1 MEFFI
6 RAYGVSDSNKSSK
19 DIFKSEFPISN
30 DEFINECNKLNAKK
44 FLLCV
49 RGRGIKGFKKLDEY
63 VAEEEMEVFNAETIS
78 VNQKLT
84 LDSLSDG
91 ELLNLMDNMVKNA
104 PMDSDGQDKF
114 MADLKKFNA
123 EIRERSLIGGS
134 QKNAA
139 EDTIVSTGFSVGS
152 SVAPFMVG
160 LLTGGVVIYAIQ
172 KKEMEQLKTEID
184 SLKNSIQEA
193 ETAINNVK
201 LQAES
206 IIPPKKTADERFM
219 AEYNMLNN
227 RRN

>member
-1 MEFFI
+1 MQFFI
-6 RAYGVSDSNKSSK
+6 RAYGVLDSNKSSK

-30 DEFINECNKLNAKK
+30 DEFIRECNKLNAKK

-63 VAEEEMEVFNAETIS
+63 VAEEELEVFNAETIS

-139 EDTIVSTGFSVGS
+139 EDTTTEWYSV
-152 SVAPFMVG
+152 
-160 LLTGGVVIYAIQ
+160 
-172 KKEMEQLKTEID
+172 
-184 SLKNSIQEA
+184 QEVY
-193 ETAINNVK
+193 NVK

>member
-30 DEFINECNKLNAKK
+30 DEFITECNKLNAKK

-63 VAEEEMEVFNAETIS
+63 VAEEELEVFNAETIS

-104 PMDSDGQDKF
+104 PMDSEGQDKF

-139 EDTIVSTGFSVGS
+139 EDNIVSTGFSVGS

-172 KKEMEQLKTEID
+172 KKEMEQLKTEIN

-193 ETAINNVK
+193 ETAINNVR

-206 IIPPKKTADERFM
+206 IIPAKKTADERFM
-219 AEYNMLNN
+219 AEYNMLNHRKN
-227 RRN
+227 

>member
-104 PMDSDGQDKF
+104 PMDSEGQDKF
-114 MADLKKFNA
+114 M
-123 EIRERSLIGGS
+123 
-134 QKNAA
+134 
-139 EDTIVSTGFSVGS
+139 
-152 SVAPFMVG
+152 
-160 LLTGGVVIYAIQ
+160 
-172 KKEMEQLKTEID
+172 
-184 SLKNSIQEA
+184 
-193 ETAINNVK
+193 
-201 LQAES
+201 
-206 IIPPKKTADERFM
+206 
-219 AEYNMLNN
+219 
-227 RRN
+227 